1 MKSSALE
8 YRLQPHDLLY
18 FLHIPK
24 TAGTTLYHLL
34 DGKFELDDICPARF
48 WSELLDLSP
57 ESRNNYRFFRGHF
70 GYPIHWVLDKKPVY
84 ITVLRNP
91 IDRVISYY
99 ESVCRHPYDFFHQ
112 FVASQTMSLADF
124 IRSPDTRCTVANLQT
139 RSLVMDMDVRSPH
152 IRARNRHAT
161 TPCGLD
167 GITEMTL
174 LEMPDDELLAI
185 AKQRLDEFAF
195 VGLVE
200 HFQDSMLLLSYIFGW
215 YPFEPVER
223 LNQAP
228 QRRRPDV
235 SPDVLDEARE
245 LNRLD
250 IELYDYATHLF
261 KRSFQQMVQTLIS
274 DSSHPR
280 DLTGEIANHNEGFAH
295 ADGLIPSL
303 IQHYERRFVEDTPPQ
318 MSVDFVA
325 SQPIHG
331 HGWHQREGDN
341 QHVIAFRW
349 TGPTPIS
356 TLDFRLQNAAPF
368 IVRFWMINSVLPDPL
383 ESLEIS
389 ANNQRLFLR
398 AILVRETLTILQSS
412 IQANQFDDTRDFIR
426 LTFKVPE
433 TRTLQSIDSNN
444 LDTRQVGVALHR
456 VQIFPDVPQS
466 EDKQCTSFLLPFPDH
481 DLGWI
486 EAAEFVK
493 QHIKSQE
500 RIIAP
505 GEFIRIFPQQFQAE
519 GDRLVDRP
527 PIDWVLFHKE
537 NLQMTDLNQLAWLMK
552 AFKPVFANPVFII
565 FSKRTDL
572 NSLGY
577 LSTHV
582 RAFTKTMIIKR
593 LKTLTIALRAQICV

>member
-48 WSELLDLSP
+48 WSELLALSP

-70 GYPIHWVLDKKPVY
+70 GYPIHWVLDQKPVC

-91 IDRVISYY
+91 VDRAISYY
-99 ESVCRHPYDFFHQ
+99 ESVCRQPYDFFHQ
-112 FVASQTMSLADF
+112 VVVSQAMSFADF
-124 IRSPDTRCTVANLQT
+124 IRSPDTRYTVANLQT
-139 RSLVMDMDVRSPH
+139 RSLVLDVDVRSPQ

-174 LEMPDDELLAI
+174 LDMPDDELLAI

-223 LNQAP
+223 LNTAP
-228 QRRRPDV
+228 QRRRQADVPPDI
-235 SPDVLDEARE
+235 LDEARE

-250 IELYDYATHLF
+250 MELYDYATHLF
-261 KRSFQQMVQTLIS
+261 KRSFQQMVQTVMPDARHHLDITS
-274 DSSHPR
+274 DITN
-280 DLTGEIANHNEGFAH
+280 DNEGGATV
-295 ADGLIPSL
+295 DGLIPSL

-318 MSVDFVA
+318 MSIDFVA

-341 QHVIAFRW
+341 QHLIAFRW
-349 TGPTPIS
+349 TGPTPTS
-356 TLDFRLQNAAPF
+356 TLDFRVQKAAPF
-368 IVRFWMINSVLPDPL
+368 IVRFWIINSVLPDHL

-389 ANNQRLFLR
+389 ANNQRLVLR

-412 IQANQFDDTRDFIR
+412 IQSDQFGGARDFIR
-426 LTFKVPE
+426 LTFKVPK
-433 TRTLQSIDSNN
+433 TRTLQSLDTNN

-456 VQIFPDVPQS
+456 VQIFPDVPQP

-481 DLGWI
+481 DVGWI
-486 EAAEFVK
+486 EAAKFVK
-493 QHIKSQE
+493 QHIKSGE
-500 RIIAP
+500 KIIAP

-519 GDRLVDRP
+519 GNALADRP
-527 PIDWVLFHKE
+527 PADWVLFHKE
-537 NLQMTDLNQLAWLMK
+537 NLQMTDLNQLTWLTK
-552 AFKPVFANPVFII
+552 AFKPVFANSVFII

-572 NSLGY
+572 NALGY

-582 RAFTKTMIIKR
+582 RAFTKTIMIKR
-593 LKTLTIALRAQICV
+593 LKTVIIALRA

>member
-1 MKSSALE
+1 MKSSALK
-8 YRLQPHDLLY
+8 YRLQPHDSLY

-48 WSELLDLSP
+48 WSELLALSP

-70 GYPIHWVLDKKPVY
+70 GYPIHWMLDQKPVY

-91 IDRVISYY
+91 IERVISYY

-112 FVASQTMSLADF
+112 FVASQNMSLADF
-124 IRSPDTRCTVANLQT
+124 IRSPDTRYTVANLQT
-139 RSLVMDMDVRSPH
+139 RSLVLDVDVRSPH
-152 IRARNRHAT
+152 VRALNRHAT

-167 GITEMTL
+167 GITETTL

-200 HFQDSMLLLSYIFGW
+200 HFQDSILLLSYIFGW
-215 YPFEPVER
+215 YPFDPVER
-223 LNQAP
+223 LNTAP
-228 QRRRPDV
+228 QRRRQADVPPDI
-235 SPDVLDEARE
+235 LDEARE

-250 IELYDYATHLF
+250 MELYDYATHLF
-261 KRSFQQMVQTLIS
+261 KRSFQQMVQTLMPDARHHLDITS
-274 DSSHPR
+274 DITN
-280 DLTGEIANHNEGFAH
+280 DNEGGATV
-295 ADGLIPSL
+295 DGLIPSL
-303 IQHYERRFVEDTPPQ
+303 IRHYERRFVEETSPQ

-341 QHVIAFRW
+341 QHVIPFRW
-349 TGPTPIS
+349 TGPTTTS
-356 TLDFRLQNAAPF
+356 TLDFRVQNAAPLV
-368 IVRFWMINSVLPDPL
+368 IRFWIINSVLPDHL
-383 ESLEIS
+383 DNLLTSLDIS
-389 ANNQRLFLR
+389 ANHQRLSLH

-412 IQANQFDDTRDFIR
+412 IQSDHFGDTCDVIR

-433 TRTLQSIDSNN
+433 TRAPQSLDTNN

-456 VQIFPDVPQS
+456 VQMFPDVPQP
-466 EDKQCTSFLLPFPDH
+466 EDKQYTSFLLPFPDH
-481 DLGWI
+481 DMGWV

-493 QHIKSQE
+493 RHIQNGEK
-500 RIIAP
+500 ITAP

-519 GDRLVDRP
+519 VDGLVDRP
-527 PIDWVLFHKE
+527 TTDWVLFHKE
-537 NLQMTDLNQLAWLMK
+537 NLQMTDLNQLTWLTK
-552 AFKPVFANPVFII
+552 AFNPVFANPVFII
-565 FSKRTDL
+565 FSQRTNL
-572 NSLGY
+572 KPLRY

-582 RAFTKTMIIKR
+582 RALTKTMIIKH
-593 LKTLTIALRAQICV
+593 LKTLIK